1 VALEK
6 SRENGERLHKESEM
20 VITNVNSWVSE
31 QRNNSEKL
39 AMKIREQ
46 ATAIV
51 HLKAEKE
58 RLLSEAEG
66 LQGCVKRLGGE
77 VEQASYEREKV
88 KALQNH
94 LGQQQMLLQQLQAK
108 VKEYEARMAV
118 EGSEGCRAVEEL
130 QARLRQNVESMQ
142 ILNCQVNSLQR
153 ENMGVKECLEKER
166 AARQTLQLQL
176 ESKNQFIQSFT
187 QSSSSSGSSGVKKGS
202 GGGNAQVKQKSGR
215 NNVSF

>member
-1 VALEK
+1 
-6 SRENGERLHKESEM
+6 
-20 VITNVNSWVSE
+20 
-31 QRNNSEKL
+31 
-39 AMKIREQ
+39 
-46 ATAIV
+46 
-51 HLKAEKE
+51 
-58 RLLSEAEG
+58 
-66 LQGCVKRLGGE
+66 
-77 VEQASYEREKV
+77 
-88 KALQNH
+88 
-94 LGQQQMLLQQLQAK
+94 

-187 QSSSSSGSSGVKKGS
+187 QSSTSSGSSGVKKS
-202 GGGNAQVKQKSGR
+202 SAGGHAQVKQKSGR